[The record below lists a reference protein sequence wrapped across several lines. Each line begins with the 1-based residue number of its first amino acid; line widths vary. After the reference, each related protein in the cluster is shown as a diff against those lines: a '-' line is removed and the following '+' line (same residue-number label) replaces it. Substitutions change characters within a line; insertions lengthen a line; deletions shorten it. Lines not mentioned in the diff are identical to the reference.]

1 MLLLDTHALLWFI
14 YNDDRLSSNAVNAIK
29 ETEIVYVSIAS
40 LWEIAIKQHLGKL
53 EFDGSIKD
61 ISDKC
66 MEKDVLI
73 LPIKVGY
80 LDRIKTLPDIH
91 KDPFDR
97 LIVAQAMEE
106 DLIIVSK
113 DENIIKYN
121 INTIW

>member
-29 ETEIVYVSIAS
+29 
-40 LWEIAIKQHLGKL
+40 
-53 EFDGSIKD
+53 
-61 ISDKC
+61 
-66 MEKDVLI
+66 
-73 LPIKVGY
+73 VGY

-91 KDPFDR
+91 KDQFDR

-106 DLIIVSK
+106 DLIIVTK